1 MTKSNERTN
10 PGKLARLEK
19 VPAAASRMGISI
31 SGVYR
36 EVKAGRL
43 GPLVKLG
50 VRASALT
57 SESVDAWIE
66 SRISESRAVSAA
78 ASKECS

>member
-1 MTKSNERTN
+1 MNKSNERTN

-19 VPAAASRMGISI
+19 IPAAAIRMGISV

-50 VRASALT
+50 LRASALP
-57 SESVDAWIE
+57 SESVDCWIE
-66 SRISESRAVSAA
+66 SRISESRAVSTAA
-78 ASKECS
+78 K

>member
-1 MTKSNERTN
+1 MNKSIEKTN
-10 PGKLARLEK
+10 PGRPVSLEK
-19 VPAAASRMGISI
+19 VPAAASRMGISV

-50 VRASALT
+50 LRASALP
-57 SESVDAWIE
+57 SESVDGWID
-66 SRISESRAVSAA
+66 SRISESRAVSTVG
-78 ASKECS
+78 K